1 MGKTSFSAMA
11 RAKEVRFFL
20 FASQEQ
26 SRGVA
31 QCTVTV
37 SPVVSIFEW
46 YLRGSQEEI
55 AAILCH
61 IDLNAVYART
71 IIPRGVVPIAIF
83 QFVAIVTARVCRE
96 GVVSSELTDAQ
107 LKPA

>member
-1 MGKTSFSAMA
+1 MA

-31 QCTVTV
+31 QCTVIV

-55 AAILCH
+55 AVILCH
-61 IDLNAVYART
+61 IDLNAAYART
-71 IIPRGVVPIAIF
+71 IIPRGVVPIAIY
-83 QFVAIVTARVCRE
+83 QFVAIVTARVCRVE
-96 GVVSSELTDAQ
+96 DQGAELGVI
-107 LKPA
+107 K